1 MRRNS
6 CMKMVGAMTYP
17 LRLIGST
24 KNGGDF
30 FRREDS
36 LKQFVFDVARSRAQI
51 SRILRTTRAA
61 RYTSDSGCGH
71 AGHEREKRRFCC
83 GFDAVNESAPMVR
96 PWKAP
101 KKAIMC
107 CRLL

>member
-1 MRRNS
+1 
-6 CMKMVGAMTYP
+6 MKMVGAMTYP
-17 LRLIGST
+17 LRLNRLD

-30 FRREDS
+30 FRRENS
-36 LKQFVFDVARSRAQI
+36 LKQFVFDVARATEREFVG
-51 SRILRTTRAA
+51 ILRTTAQP
-61 RYTSDSGCGH
+61 RYTSDSGCGSRR
-71 AGHEREKRRFCC
+71 HERREAPLLLRLRRRQR
-83 GFDAVNESAPMVR
+83 ERSMVR